1 MKAIFATDAIGG
13 FGTATGLPWPHCA
26 ADMKRFKEL
35 TVDQTVVMGSGTW
48 RSDMPKPLPKR
59 RNIVLSRTLEDT
71 RCEVYR
77 NITEMNMNIREDESV
92 WVIGGAETLWKLRP
106 FINTVYLTRF
116 KLITKSTVMMKTD
129 LFLEGFNLSKTEDFG
144 DHTLDIY
151 IRA

>member
-1 MKAIFATDAIGG
+1 MKAIFAVDAIGG
-13 FGTATGLPWPHCA
+13 FGTPTGLPWPHNSV
-26 ADMKRFKEL
+26 DMRRFKAL
-35 TVDQTVVMGSGTW
+35 TSGATVIMGSGTW
-48 RSDMPKPLPKR
+48 RSDMPKPLPNR
-59 RNIVLSRTLEDT
+59 RNIVLSRTLEDQ

-77 NITEMNMNIREDESV
+77 GITELTMNIAQDEPV

-116 KLITKSTVMMKTD
+116 KLITKSTVTMKTD

-151 IRA
+151 TRA